1 MHEEKQVAKIRAAS
15 IVVDAAFLCFI
26 QEYDTKKIHTTIV
39 YASVLLYSEYP

>member
-26 QEYDTKKIHTTIV
+26 QKYNKKKTHTTI
-39 YASVLLYSEYP
+39 LYMQV